1 MMAWLGD
8 PLSLLIGFGPGLMH
22 FFASRYMDQATWL
35 TGTTYIEGNVGAIMY
50 ISNYGLFVF
59 LALFVYVF
67 RKARQNFSLL
77 GIESDR
83 PIQMYILSSFVLGA
97 AIAGNVSCPFYLSI
111 GWILGTARKKLG
123 TDPNGNALAQVTC
136 NIDQ

>member
-1 MMAWLGD
+1 
-8 PLSLLIGFGPGLMH
+8 
-22 FFASRYMDQATWL
+22 
-35 TGTTYIEGNVGAIMY
+35 
-50 ISNYGLFVF
+50 
-59 LALFVYVF
+59 
-67 RKARQNFSLL
+67 
-77 GIESDR
+77 
-83 PIQMYILSSFVLGA
+83 MYILSSFVLGA